1 MSNFNRIIGF
11 MVIFTVVMVFSVA
24 TCLAAGDFPTRPIT
38 FVAQWSAGGGTD
50 ITARTVAP
58 ALEKQ
63 LGVRVNVI
71 NKTGASGSI
80 AHKYVLGSKPDGY
93 TMGTFCP
100 TITVYKAGKV
110 CELVPSDY
118 NMIAMVTRWSPL
130 IGVRTDSKWK
140 TIQDY
145 INYAKKNPNL
155 ITCGSCGVWTTYSV
169 AEYLF
174 GMTTGTKIRHVT
186 TECTAMTIPLVMG
199 GHIDSG
205 IIGGPE
211 MLPHFKAGKLRPLVA
226 TTAGRSPLFPNI
238 PTVRELGYD
247 WEFPTFIAF
256 FMPKGVPAE
265 RKRIIV
271 DAFKKAA
278 ESDEF
283 TNTVTKMGMQRVW
296 VGPDELTALLASLQ
310 SYVDKVAAWKAG
322 K

>member
-1 MSNFNRIIGF
+1 MSKFNRIIGF
-11 MVIFTVVMVFSVA
+11 MMIFTVVMVFSVA
-24 TCLAAGDFPTRPIT
+24 TCLAAEKFPNRPIT
-38 FVAQWSAGGGTD
+38 CVAQWSAGGGTD
-50 ITARTVAP
+50 ITARTLAP

-110 CELVPSDY
+110 CELVPSHY

-140 TIQDY
+140 NAQDY

-155 ITCGSCGVWTTYSV
+155 VTCGSCGVWTTYSV
-169 AEYLF
+169 AEYLL
-174 GMTTGTKIRHVT
+174 GMTSGTKIRHVT
-186 TECTAMTIPLVMG
+186 TECTAMTIPLVVG

-226 TTAGRSPLFPNI
+226 TTAERSPLFPNV

-247 WEFPTFIAF
+247 YEFPTFIAF

-278 ESDEF
+278 ESDAF